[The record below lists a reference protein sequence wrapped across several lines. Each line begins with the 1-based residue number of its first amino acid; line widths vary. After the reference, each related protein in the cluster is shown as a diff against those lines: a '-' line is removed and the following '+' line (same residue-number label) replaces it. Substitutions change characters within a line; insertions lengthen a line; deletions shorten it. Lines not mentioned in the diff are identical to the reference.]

1 MLTKNQSDLVSI
13 FINSS
18 KFFVTLMSN
27 GFLQDNFSYCFDAKL
42 SLAEFL
48 NARTQFAHHKTTYDS
63 KIVPNTNNNWQ

>member
-1 MLTKNQSDLVSI
+1 
-13 FINSS
+13 
-18 KFFVTLMSN
+18 MSN